1 MDSRPRPRGSLALPG
16 IGVPFDRGGRARQ
29 SGPMLLWLGLLLL
42 AGGAACFAIDRR
54 AVYFVYETI
63 DRRTENVV
71 HATTDWAKGAHW
83 LVASAIAYVAARGIA
98 WKFGPGAATGLV
110 ETASL
115 AFVVSLAVGSVILHS
130 TKILLGRRRPRD
142 ELELGLFGWRPLGF
156 DLQYDSFPS
165 GHALTIFS
173 VAVILSG
180 ALPWLALLWFA
191 LALYLALTRVMLNS
205 HFLSDVFVGAGI
217 GLLTTREVVLLWYP
231 LLARSWF

>member
-1 MDSRPRPRGSLALPG
+1 
-16 IGVPFDRGGRARQ
+16 
-29 SGPMLLWLGLLLL
+29 MLLWLGLLLL

-54 AVYFVYETI
+54 AVHVVHAVI
-63 DRRTENVV
+63 DQHREKIV
-71 HATTDWAKGAHW
+71 HATTDWAKGGHW
-83 LVASAIAYVAARGIA
+83 LVASVVFYVAARGIA
-98 WKFGPGAATGLV
+98 WKFGPSALSGLV
-110 ETASL
+110 ETAAL
-115 AFVVSLAVGSVILHS
+115 AFVASLAIGSVILHS

-142 ELELGLFGWRPLGF
+142 ELEHGLYGWRPLGF

-180 ALPWLALLWFA
+180 ALPWLAVLWFA

-217 GLLTTREVVLLWYP
+217 GLLTTREVVLLWFP
-231 LLARSWF
+231 VLARSWF

>member
-1 MDSRPRPRGSLALPG
+1 
-16 IGVPFDRGGRARQ
+16 
-29 SGPMLLWLGLLLL
+29 MLLGLGLLLL

-54 AVYFVYETI
+54 AVYFVYEKI
-63 DRRTENVV
+63 DGRTETIV
-71 HATTDWAKGAHW
+71 HKTTDWAKGGHW
-83 LVASAIAYVAARGIA
+83 LIASVIAYAAAWLYA
-98 WKFGPGAATGLV
+98 WKFGESAVASRI
-110 ETASL
+110 ETAAL
-115 AFVVSLAVGSVILHS
+115 AFVVSLAVGSAILHS

-142 ELELGLFGWRPLGF
+142 ELELGLYGWRPLGF

-180 ALPWLALLWFA
+180 ALPWLAVLWFA

-217 GLLTTREVVLLWYP
+217 GLLTTREVVLLWFP
-231 LLARSWF
+231 ALARGWF